1 MKVLSRF
8 LFVFAMLPAAS
19 LLGQQ
24 PDIVDPTSVSPEIQT
39 QLDAIRG
46 VEEMQALKKQLQEV
60 TSQNKQLMER
70 LLQATEQLEAMQG
83 QIDTLRQGKE
93 DAARRRSALPELR
106 LVSQVRTLSMK
117 RADISAGERTYR
129 VTDGRPFRMALSNDE
144 IVTATPTF
152 LQDGTVEVSIK
163 DLDATQMLSFRP
175 SPPDPSR
182 ARARSSRASDG

>member
-1 MKVLSRF
+1 VRSST
-8 LFVFAMLPAAS
+8 LPIIFCAS
-19 LLGQQ
+19 LPLM
-24 PDIVDPTSVSPEIQT
+24 PWSSNTSEIFP
-39 QLDAIRG
+39 
-46 VEEMQALKKQLQEV
+46 
-60 TSQNKQLMER
+60 
-70 LLQATEQLEAMQG
+70 
-83 QIDTLRQGKE
+83 DTLRQGKE